1 MAVQTCVILLL
12 VKADMHACMHAC
24 THIASE
30 APNQKSV
37 PRTTTAICS
46 TAYAL
51 FCVEQFSVEDDLVPQ
66 MRACATHA
74 FSAVL
79 NKLNPMRR
87 QHCFELFGLDF
98 MVDACHKVPSIVVP
112 FCQLVAMIHDAC
124 WMCQACYASVCVIG
138 RHSSLPA

>member
-1 MAVQTCVILLL
+1 
-12 VKADMHACMHAC
+12 MHAR

-30 APNQKSV
+30 APYQKIV
-37 PRTTTAICS
+37 PRTTIAVS
-46 TAYAL
+46 SSAYVL
-51 FCVEQFSVEDDLVPQ
+51 FCVVQFSVEDDLVPQ

-98 MVDACHKVPSIVVP
+98 MVDARHKVPSSVVQY
-112 FCQLVAMIHDAC
+112 CQLAMT
-124 WMCQACYASVCVIG
+124 Q
-138 RHSSLPA
+138 L